1 MLAAILLVGFRCPA
15 RFAMPA
21 VFLFTV
27 FMGFAV
33 WNLPGA
39 VIAASSLQGL
49 TITAELLF
57 IIFGALLLLNVLSR
71 TGGLAVLRQG
81 FADVSPDRRIQVVII
96 AWLFGSFLEGASG
109 FGTPAAIVAP
119 LLVALGFPAMAAVI
133 LGMMI
138 QSTSVTFGA
147 VGTPILIGVRG
158 GLTEAATPE
167 FISQVTVYAA
177 GVHALV
183 GTVMPFF
190 MIVVM
195 TGVFGGPRGWR
206 DALPAAPF
214 AVFGGL
220 AFTVPYCLTAVFFG
234 PEFPSLLGSLAG
246 LALVVPAARAGFLVP
261 AEGWDFQDQP
271 PESEP
276 STVESQRLS
285 LLSAWSPYLLVAFL
299 LLLSRLPQLP
309 LGTFLKSFSWSW
321 SEVLGTSVKITTTP
335 FYLPAVAMIA
345 GALFAMGWHGL
356 PTSGLVGAAQES
368 MKTLVGAGMVL
379 VFTVPMVRIY
389 INSGQNP
396 EGLSS
401 MPVVMASWA
410 AEHLGGVWP
419 LIAPAVGALG
429 AFIAGSNTVSNLM
442 LSEFQYE
449 VALQTGFVPALVVAL
464 QAVGAAAGNMIAIHN
479 VVAASATVGTLDQ
492 EGVVLRR
499 TVWPTLYYV
508 VAAGLLGLA
517 LSQLGVKVSAP

>member
-1 MLAAILLVGFRCPA
+1 
-15 RFAMPA
+15 MPA
-21 VFLFTV
+21 VFAFTV
-27 FMGFAV
+27 LIGAV
-33 WNLPGA
+33 VWQLSVS

-57 IIFGALLLLNVLSR
+57 IIFGALLLLNVLSK
-71 TGGLAVLRQG
+71 TGGLSVLRQG
-81 FADVSPDRRIQVVII
+81 FAEVSPDRRVQVVII

-133 LGMMI
+133 IGMMI

-167 FISQVTVYAA
+167 FLTQVTVYAA
-177 GVHALV
+177 SVHALV
-183 GTVMPFF
+183 GTLMPFL

-195 TGVFGGPRGWR
+195 TAVFGGPKGWR
-206 DALPAAPF
+206 DALPALPF
-214 AVFGGL
+214 ALFGGL
-220 AFTVPYCLTAVFFG
+220 AFTVPYLLTAFFFG

-246 LALVVPAARAGFLVP
+246 LALVVPAAKAGFLVP
-261 AEGWDFQDQP
+261 AESWDFQVGASELDP
-271 PESEP
+271 VALESP
-276 STVESQRLS
+276 KMG
-285 LLSAWSPYLLVAFL
+285 LLSAWSPYLVVAFL

-309 LGTFLKSFSWSW
+309 LGSFLKSFSWTW

-335 FYLPAVAMIA
+335 LYLPAVAMIL
-345 GALFAMGWHGL
+345 GAIFAVAVHGL
-356 PTSGLVGAAQES
+356 SGSGVLQAGRDS
-368 MKTLVGAGMVL
+368 LKTLVGAGVVL
-379 VFTVPMVRIY
+379 IFTVPMVRLY

-410 AEHLGGVWP
+410 SDHLGGVWP

-449 VALQTGFVPALVVAL
+449 VALQTGFLPALVVAL

-479 VVAASATVGTLDQ
+479 VVAASATVDMLDQ
-492 EGVVLRR
+492 EGAVLRR

-508 VAAGLLGLA
+508 IAAGVLGL
-517 LSQLGVKVSAP
+517 LVGKLGLG